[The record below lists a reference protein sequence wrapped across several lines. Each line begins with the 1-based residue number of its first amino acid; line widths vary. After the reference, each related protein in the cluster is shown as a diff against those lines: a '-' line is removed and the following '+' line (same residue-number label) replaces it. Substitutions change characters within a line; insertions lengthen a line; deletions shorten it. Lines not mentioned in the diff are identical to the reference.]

1 MDSNENRRFLR
12 RVFALMIPVL
22 IQNGITN
29 FVSMLDNVMVGR
41 VGDAE
46 TAAVSI
52 AGLLIFIFNL
62 CIFGAVSGAG
72 IFGAQFYGAGDTEGL
87 RQTFRFKVV
96 MSAVITGAATLIFI
110 FFGEFFISL
119 FLTGEGEP
127 EVIART
133 AELAHDYLMTML
145 VGLFPF
151 ALVQCF
157 ASTLRE
163 TGRTVLPMAAGFAA
177 TLVNLVLNY
186 ILIFGNFGAPRLG
199 VVGAAIATVVSRF
212 VELSIVAVGTWVTRE
227 KGPFIVGAF
236 TKFYIPVSLMKRI
249 IVKGC
254 PLIINETMWSL
265 GLTTLN
271 ALYSTRGHDV
281 VTANSINQTFFNVVA
296 VGFFSLGPVVSII
309 IGQML
314 GAGQIEEA
322 KHAANKLIKISLI
335 IGVVIG
341 GLYVGMSFFAPNFY
355 NVGDSVRSIAST
367 LMIICACSMPFE
379 GMMHAEYFAIRSGG
393 KMLITVLFDSGFM
406 WAACVSTVFIL
417 SKTTDL
423 SIFWLYGA
431 VQVLNAVKCLIGFVL
446 VRRGDWATNLVK
458 SGADA
463 S

>member
-1 MDSNENRRFLR
+1 MPMSDNRRFLR
-12 RVFALMIPVL
+12 RVFTLMIPVL

-29 FVSMLDNVMVGR
+29 FVNMLDNVMVGR
-41 VGDAE
+41 VGSAE

-52 AGLLIFIFNL
+52 ASMLIFIFNL

-87 RQTFRFKVV
+87 RRTFRFKIV
-96 MSAVITGAATLIFI
+96 MSAVLTAAATLIFV

-133 AELAHDYLMTML
+133 AVLAREYLMTML
-145 VGLFPF
+145 IGLFPF

-163 TGRTVLPMAAGFAA
+163 TGRTVLPMAAGFSA
-177 TLVNLVLNY
+177 TLVNLGLNWV
-186 ILIFGNFGAPRLG
+186 LIFGNLGAPRLG

-212 VELSIVAVGTWVTRE
+212 VELTIVAVGTWITRE

-236 TKFYIPVSLMKRI
+236 TKFYIPASLMKKI

-271 ALYSTRGHDV
+271 AFYSTRGHDV

-296 VGFFSLGPVVSII
+296 VAFFSLGPVVSII
-309 IGQML
+309 IGHML
-314 GAGQIEEA
+314 GAGEIEEA
-322 KHAANKLIKISLI
+322 KRSADKLIVISLI
-335 IGVVIG
+335 IGIVIG
-341 GLYVGMSFFAPNFY
+341 GLYAAMSAFAPRFY
-355 NVGDSVRSIAST
+355 NANEAVYSTAAT
-367 LMIICACSMPFE
+367 LMLICACSMPFE

-393 KMLITVLFDSGFM
+393 KMMITVLFDSGFM
-406 WAACVSTVFIL
+406 WATCVPVVFIL
-417 SKTTDL
+417 AKTTDL

-431 VQVLNAVKCLIGFVL
+431 VQILNAVKCLIGFII
-446 VRRGDWATNLVK
+446 VRRGNWATNLVK
-458 SGADA
+458 NT
-463 S
+463 

>member
-199 VVGAAIATVVSRF
+199 VVGAAIATVTSRF
-212 VELSIVAVGTWVTRE
+212 VEVAIVAVGTWVTRE

-236 TKFYIPVSLMKRI
+236 TKFYIPV
-249 IVKGC
+249 
-254 PLIINETMWSL
+254 
-265 GLTTLN
+265 
-271 ALYSTRGHDV
+271 
-281 VTANSINQTFFNVVA
+281 
-296 VGFFSLGPVVSII
+296 
-309 IGQML
+309 
-314 GAGQIEEA
+314 
-322 KHAANKLIKISLI
+322 
-335 IGVVIG
+335 
-341 GLYVGMSFFAPNFY
+341 
-355 NVGDSVRSIAST
+355 
-367 LMIICACSMPFE
+367 E
-379 GMMHAEYFAIRSGG
+379 G
-393 KMLITVLFDSGFM
+393 
-406 WAACVSTVFIL
+406 
-417 SKTTDL
+417 SK
-423 SIFWLYGA
+423 
-431 VQVLNAVKCLIGFVL
+431 
-446 VRRGDWATNLVK
+446 
-458 SGADA
+458 
-463 S
+463 

>member
-1 MDSNENRRFLR
+1 MPDNENRRFLR
-12 RVFALMIPVL
+12 RVFTLMIPVL

-29 FVSMLDNVMVGR
+29 FVNMLDNVMVGR

-52 AGLLIFIFNL
+52 AGMLIFIFNL

-87 RQTFRFKVV
+87 RRTFRFKIV
-96 MSAVITGAATLIFI
+96 MSAVLTVAATLIFI

-127 EVIART
+127 ELIART
-133 AELAHDYLMTML
+133 AELAHEYLITML

-177 TLVNLVLNY
+177 TTVNLALNWVF
-186 ILIFGNFGAPRLG
+186 IFGNLGAPALG
-199 VVGAAIATVVSRF
+199 VRGAAIATVASRF
-212 VELSIVAVGTWVTRE
+212 VELAIVAAGTWITRE
-227 KGPFIVGAF
+227 RGPFIVGAF
-236 TKFYIPVSLMKRI
+236 TKFYIPVSLMKKI

-271 ALYSTRGHDV
+271 ALYSKRGHDV
-281 VTANSINQTFFNVVA
+281 VTANSINSTFFNVVA
-296 VGFFSLGPVVSII
+296 VAFFSLGPVVSII

-314 GAGQIEEA
+314 GAGQIDGA
-322 KHAANKLIKISLI
+322 KRAADKLIKISLA
-335 IGVVIG
+335 IGIAVG
-341 GLYVGMSFFAPNFY
+341 TLYVGMSFFAPNFY
-355 NVGDSVRSIAST
+355 NVGDSVRRMASI

-406 WAACVSTVFIL
+406 WAACVSTVAVL
-417 SKTTDL
+417 AYTTSL
-423 SIFWLYGA
+423 SIYWLYGA
-431 VQVLNAVKCLIGFVL
+431 VQALGAVKCLIGFIL
-446 VRRGDWATNLVK
+446 VRRGNWATNLVANE
-458 SGADA
+458 G
-463 S
+463 